1 MSGIGAGWLD
11 TNMVVRYLLGEPA
24 EQAQAAATI
33 IEQSAQLWISPVIL
47 AESYFV
53 LLSVYQ
59 RTRAEIMD
67 ALIQLINRK
76 NIVVSS
82 IDKAL
87 AIEALHMCRDSGRVK
102 LADALLWAEARTSGE
117 TVVFTF
123 DRRFPI
129 AGITRSESL

>member
-1 MSGIGAGWLD
+1 VSGTGAGWLD
-11 TNMVVRYLLGEPA
+11 TNMVIRYLLGEPA

-53 LLSVYQ
+53 LSSVYQ

-67 ALIQLINRK
+67 ALVQLINRE
-76 NIVVSS
+76 NILVSS

-102 LADALLWAEARTSGE
+102 LADTLLWAEARTSGE
-117 TVVFTF
+117 TVIFTF
-123 DRRFPI
+123 DRRFPTT
-129 AGITRSESL
+129 GVTRSESL

>member
-1 MSGIGAGWLD
+1 
-11 TNMVVRYLLGEPA
+11 MVVRCLLGKPA

-33 IEQSAQLWISPVIL
+33 IEQDAQIWISPVIL

-53 LLSVYQ
+53 LLSVYLH
-59 RTRAEIMD
+59 TRVEIVD
-67 ALIQLINRK
+67 VLIQFINRE
-76 NIVVSS
+76 NIRVSG

-87 AIEALHMCRDSGRVK
+87 AVEARHMCRDSGRVK

-123 DRRFPI
+123 DRRFPT
-129 AGITRSESL
+129 AGMTLSESL